1 MTHSFDNV
9 AGQLQQWGRE
19 RKITTNGTVAGQLT
33 KGIEEANEGLR
44 TVAAHKAGEIDEAT
58 YHERIEDDLGDFGV
72 TFLMA
77 CFAAGKDPVAML
89 YVAHDEIKDR
99 TGELGEDGIFY
110 KEASRG

>member
-1 MTHSFDNV
+1 MPQSFDNV
-9 AGQLQQWGRE
+9 AGLLEQWGRE
-19 RKITTNGTVAGQLT
+19 RKITTNGTIAGQLT

-44 TVAAHKAGEIDEAT
+44 TIAALEAGEIDQAT
-58 YHERIEDDLGDFGV
+58 FDERIEDDLGDFGV

-99 TGELGEDGIFY
+99 TGELGADGIFY
-110 KEASRG
+110 KDA